1 MTPVRHQRKPI
12 VRWNL
17 RAGVAAAVVAASLVC
32 PRAII
37 AATTE
42 RIITDRHT
50 GLAIDGYDPV
60 AYFTEG
66 AATPGVPD
74 FEHRFSGVVWRF
86 RNQGDRD
93 AFIQDPDIYM
103 PAFGGYDPIAIAR
116 GVAVGGN
123 PTVWL
128 IDGDRLF
135 LFYSPED
142 RATFEA
148 DPDRAIGDAEAR
160 WPEVSGA
167 LVQR

>member
-1 MTPVRHQRKPI
+1 MTPVRHQRKS
-12 VRWNL
+12 VLWRSL
-17 RAGVAAAVVAASLVC
+17 RVIVAAAVVGASLLW
-32 PRAII
+32 PRVIV

-42 RIITDRHT
+42 RVITDRHT

-60 AYFTEG
+60 AYFTDG
-66 AATPGVPD
+66 AATPGVPE
-74 FEHRFSGVVWRF
+74 FEHRSSGVVWRF

-93 AFIQDPDIYM
+93 AFIQDPETYM
-103 PAFGGYDPIAIAR
+103 PAYGGYDPVAIAR

-148 DPDRAIGDAEAR
+148 DPARAITDAEAR
-160 WPEVSGA
+160 WPEVSST